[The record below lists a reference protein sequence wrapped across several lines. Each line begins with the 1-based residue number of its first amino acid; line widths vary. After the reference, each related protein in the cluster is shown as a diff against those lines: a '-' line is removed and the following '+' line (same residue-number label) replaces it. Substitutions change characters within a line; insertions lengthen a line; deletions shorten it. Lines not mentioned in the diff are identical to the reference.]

1 MLTNLT
7 VENYALI
14 DRLEIRFDRHLN
26 IITGETGAGKSILM
40 GALGLLLGAKNDAGA
55 IKDTSRN
62 CVIEGEFDIDGL
74 ALEEIFGRNDIDYDA
89 QTVIRRIISPSGKS
103 RAYVNDQPVPLAFL
117 KELCG
122 YLIDIHSQHQNLI
135 ISSEQFRMKALDT
148 VAECGALADEYRR
161 TYAELSHLRTE
172 LAELKSQSAR
182 SRDDEQWLRH
192 QVDEL
197 VSASLREGETEE
209 LEAEQRTLENA
220 DRIGETLCR
229 IRQMLEDDT
238 GGILMQLKDAENSL
252 RHIAANY
259 APATELAER
268 LHSTAVELKDVDS
281 TVADDA
287 DRIESDPERLDKVN
301 GRLDTLYTLCRKHRA
316 DTVTELI
323 GIRDRYAAQLD
334 AIVHG
339 DEAIA
344 EAERRTA
351 ECESRAKALAD
362 RLHDARAE
370 AAPKF
375 AGDVVGILAGV
386 GMAESRMEIRL
397 TPTALSA
404 NGCDAVDFMFSANAD
419 IEPRQIEKIASGGE
433 LSRVMLALKAI
444 LARRLALPTIIFDE
458 IDTGVSG
465 RIANAVGDIISML
478 SESMQVIDI
487 THLPQVASKGDSHFL
502 VYKNNST
509 TQIRELS
516 AEERVEEIAK
526 MLSGDTITEAA
537 LSQARILL
545 DKKRTQ

>member
-1 MLTNLT
+1 MLTELT

-40 GALGLLLGAKNDAGA
+40 GALGLLLGAKNDTGA
-55 IKDTSRN
+55 IKDTTRN
-62 CVIEGEFDIDGL
+62 CIIEGEFDIDGL
-74 ALEEIFGRNDIDYDA
+74 ALEDIFGRNGLEYDP

-103 RAYVNDQPVPLAFL
+103 RAYVNDQPVPLALL
-117 KELCG
+117 KELGGC
-122 YLIDIHSQHQNLI
+122 LIDIHSQHRNLI

-148 VAECGALADEYRR
+148 IAECGPAADEYRR
-161 TYAELSHLRTE
+161 TFAELSHLRAE
-172 LAELKSQSAR
+172 LAELKEQSAK

-229 IRQMLEDDT
+229 IRQMLEDDNS
-238 GGILMQLKDAENSL
+238 GMLAQLKDAENSL

-268 LHSTAVELKDVDS
+268 LHSVAVELKDMDS
-281 TVADDA
+281 TVAGDA

-301 GRLDTLYTLCRKHRA
+301 ERLDTLYSLCRKHRV
-316 DTVTELI
+316 DTTAELTAV
-323 GIRDRYAAQLD
+323 RDRYAARLD

-351 ECESRAKALAD
+351 ECEERAKRLAGE
-362 RLHDARAE
+362 LHDARAK
-370 AAPKF
+370 AAPDF
-375 AGDVVGILAGV
+375 AGEVVKILAEV
-386 GMAESRMEIRL
+386 GMTEAKMEIRL

-465 RIANAVGDIISML
+465 RIANAVGDIISTL

-502 VYKNNST
+502 VYKSDST
-509 TQIRELS
+509 TRIRELS
-516 AEERVEEIAK
+516 ADERVEEIAK

-545 DKKRTQ
+545 DKK